1 MSRSTKQISAGL
13 TTRSPVAEVTAVQ
26 DYLRRFG
33 YLDAPES
40 DFGAPSF
47 PLGDGDDP
55 AGIAGRP
62 SGARKGKLD
71 APTKAAIERFQ
82 EFANLPRTG
91 VVDEATAAKMN
102 QPRCANLDG
111 PGLAEFTTS
120 GRRWATNDLRYGF
133 ENFTPDL

>member
-13 TTRSPVAEVTAVQ
+13 TTKSPVAEVTAVQ

-71 APTKAAIERFQ
+71 AP
-82 EFANLPRTG
+82 PR
-91 VVDEATAAKMN
+91 
-102 QPRCANLDG
+102 PRSSGSRSSRTCPG
-111 PGLAEFTTS
+111 PAWST
-120 GRRWATNDLRYGF
+120 RRRR
-133 ENFTPDL
+133 PR